1 METKFLPLFFLWKII
16 WIFSTAIEFQ
26 DNETIR
32 KKRFEGMGEI
42 RILDASKFPDT
53 MDIEKFLEPMVKV
66 SDFLLL
72 GCYDSVVVVW

>member
-1 METKFLPLFFLWKII
+1 
-16 WIFSTAIEFQ
+16 
-26 DNETIR
+26 
-32 KKRFEGMGEI
+32 MGEI

>member
-1 METKFLPLFFLWKII
+1 MICIVFFQVL
-16 WIFSTAIEFQ
+16 AFQ

-32 KKRFEGMGEI
+32 KKRFEGQGEI

-53 MDIEKFLEPMVKV
+53 TDIEKFLEPMVKV

-72 GCYDSVVVVW
+72 EVLW